1 MCMYCTVFGESEC
14 GWDNQGCGLRDP
26 DLFAN
31 FRDPHG
37 CVGSPDGR
45 GWMSF
50 QFSDEC
56 VSGRPLSP
64 NGL

>member
-1 MCMYCTVFGESEC
+1 MCYTYWSGGILCECTVQYSVKANADGLPFMGY
-14 GWDNQGCGLRDP
+14 WDNQGCGLRDP

-45 GWMSF
+45 VG
-50 QFSDEC
+50 
-56 VSGRPLSP
+56 
-64 NGL
+64 